1 MTRAELINILA
12 ELVLRQVINE
22 DDARALLAQFDRGEW
37 VDIPLPIAEAVTP
50 VTTRDG
56 MTAWVVLLTSLG
68 AAIGAQVAA
77 QIPTS
82 TARILTEAQGRNLR
96 DRLRAEFDAEM
107 RRLAGRA
114 AGGASVGTWQAD
126 MTNTVRR
133 YMLAQ
138 ASAGVGRPLTQPEI
152 QALSLNVQAQ
162 AQYLY
167 RYAADIAA
175 RRQTGNPLSLP
186 YLQNRSTQYG
196 GAGWGL
202 YFQAQESQ
210 AAYNEGWVV
219 DYISRDDDRTCGPCL
234 DAERNGPYLPGLGPM
249 PGDVCLGHGYCRC
262 ERRLRY
268 DPAAWGRLA
277 GAVTVTG
284 TLRDRGVRA

>member
-1 MTRAELINILA
+1 MTRAELVTILA
-12 ELVLRQVINE
+12 ELILRQVINE

-37 VDIPLPIAEAVTP
+37 VDLPLPFEEAVTP

-56 MTAWVVLLTSLG
+56 MSAWVVLLTSLG
-68 AAIGAQVAA
+68 AAIGAQVA
-77 QIPTS
+77 QQVPTS
-82 TARILTEAQGRNLR
+82 TRRVLTEAQGRNLR

-107 RRLAGRA
+107 RRLAGRV
-114 AGGASVGTWQAD
+114 AGGAATGTWQAD

-138 ASAGVGRPLTQPEI
+138 ASAGVGRPLTQAEI
-152 QALSLNVQAQ
+152 NAIAPRINEQS
-162 AQYLY
+162 QYVY

-175 RRQTGNPLSLP
+175 RRQTGNPYQVA

-196 GAGWGL
+196 GVGWGL
-202 YFQAQESQ
+202 YFEGQEG
-210 AAYNEGWVV
+210 AYSGQDGWVV
-219 DYISRDDDRTCGPCL
+219 DYISRDDDRTCSPCL
-234 DAERNGPYLPGLGPM
+234 DAERNGPYLPGQGPY
-249 PGDVCLGHGYCRC
+249 PGQVCLGRGYCRC

>member
-1 MTRAELINILA
+1 MTRAELVNLLA

-22 DDARALLAQFDRGEW
+22 DDARALLAQFERGEW
-37 VDIPLPIAEAVTP
+37 IDLPLPIAEAVTP

-68 AAIGAQVAA
+68 AAIGAQVAS

-82 TARILTEAQGRNLR
+82 TARTLTEAQGRNLR

-107 RRLAGRA
+107 RRLAGRVA
-114 AGGASVGTWQAD
+114 NGASVGTWQAD
-126 MTNTVRR
+126 MSNTVRR

-138 ASAGVGRPLTQPEI
+138 ASAGVGRPLTQAEI
-152 QALSLNVQAQ
+152 QALQGRIQ
-162 AQYLY
+162 EQTQYVY

-175 RRQTGNPLSLP
+175 RRQTGTPYQVG

-202 YFQAQESQ
+202 YFEAQETGYGAQ
-210 AAYNEGWVV
+210 EGWVV

-234 DAERNGPYLPGLGPM
+234 DAESRGPYLPGQGPM
-249 PGDVCLGHGYCRC
+249 PGEVCLGRGYCRC

-284 TLRDRGVRA
+284 ILRDQGVRP

>member
-1 MTRAELINILA
+1 MTRAELVIILA
-12 ELVLRQVINE
+12 ELILREVINE

-37 VDIPLPIAEAVTP
+37 VDLPLPLAEAVTP

-68 AAIGAQVAA
+68 ATIGAQVA
-77 QIPTS
+77 QQVPTS
-82 TARILTEAQGRNLR
+82 TRRILTEAQGRNLR
-96 DRLRAEFDAEM
+96 DRLRAEFDTEM
-107 RRLAGRA
+107 RRLAGRV
-114 AGGASVGTWQAD
+114 AGGAATGTWQAD

-138 ASAGVGRPLTQPEI
+138 ASAGLGRPLTQAEI
-152 QALSLNVQAQ
+152 NAIAPRINEQS
-162 AQYLY
+162 QYVY

-175 RRQTGNPLSLP
+175 RRQTGNPYQVA
-186 YLQNRSTQYG
+186 YLNNRSTQYG
-196 GAGWGL
+196 GVGWGM
-202 YFQAQESQ
+202 YFEGQEAVYGGQ
-210 AAYNEGWVV
+210 DGWVV

-234 DAERNGPYLPGLGPM
+234 DAENNGPYLPGQGPM
-249 PGDVCLGHGYCRC
+249 PGQVCLGRGYCRC

-284 TLRDRGVRA
+284 VLRDQGVR

>member
-1 MTRAELINILA
+1 MSRAELVNILA

-37 VDIPLPIAEAVTP
+37 IDLPLPMAEAVTP
-50 VTTRDG
+50 VTERDG
-56 MTAWVVLLTSLG
+56 TLAWVVLLTSLG
-68 AAIGAQVAA
+68 ATIGASLTEQAA
-77 QIPTS
+77 PTS
-82 TARILTEAQGRNLR
+82 LQRIITEAQGRNLR
-96 DRLRAEFDAEM
+96 NRLRAEFDAEM
-107 RRLAGRA
+107 QRLAGRV

-126 MTNTVRR
+126 MSNTVRR

-138 ASAGVGRPLTQPEI
+138 ASAGVGRPLTAREI
-152 QALSLNVQAQ
+152 QALEGRIQEQTRYV
-162 AQYLY
+162 Y

-175 RRQTGNPLSLP
+175 RRQTGTPYQIG

-202 YFQAQESQ
+202 YFEAQETS
-210 AAYNEGWVV
+210 YGGDDGWVV
-219 DYISRDDDRTCGPCL
+219 DYVARDDDRTCGPCL
-234 DAERNGPYLPGLGPM
+234 DAENSGPYLPGQGPM
-249 PGDVCLGHGYCRC
+249 PGEVCLGRGYCRC

-277 GAVTVTG
+277 GAVTEV
-284 TLRDRGVRA
+284 A